1 MIKTILN
8 LLLFWRRPAEKSQI
22 LIEPRRR
29 AILSFGVQL
38 ESQEEENY
46 PSMRFNRP
54 KNVVGDCSVYLGE
67 EVEYGQ
73 VEVHE
78 GVERIGESLKQ
89 MDFKDF
95 ERKDLED
102 ELKNPFGGV

>member
-29 AILSFGVQL
+29 AILSFGVQP

-46 PSMRFNRP
+46 PSMRFNR
-54 KNVVGDCSVYLGE
+54 VGDCSVWLGNEIEHRQMEVRE
-67 EVEYGQ
+67 EVGSFREKLKDMGNF
-73 VEVHE
+73 HE
-78 GVERIGESLKQ
+78 KEDWSEFDPGEDKEEMNL
-89 MDFKDF
+89 
-95 ERKDLED
+95 
-102 ELKNPFGGV
+102 